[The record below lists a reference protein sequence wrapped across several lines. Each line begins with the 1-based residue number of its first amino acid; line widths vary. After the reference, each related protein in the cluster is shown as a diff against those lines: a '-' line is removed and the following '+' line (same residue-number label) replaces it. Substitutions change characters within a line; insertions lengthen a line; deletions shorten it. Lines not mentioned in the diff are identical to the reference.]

1 MLYLSLIRFVYNFH
15 LEIGLFDLWQGEVY
29 RLHCGIIIGLKVQMV
44 TVIALLKLTSRDK
57 LSAHQVEILIRCI
70 DLRRHA
76 ALSDSGSH
84 ASHHYA
90 LLHLVLV
97 YVLPLVLVGHV
108 GPSARMIF

>member
-1 MLYLSLIRFVYNFH
+1 MLYLSLIRFIDNINLKVR
-15 LEIGLFDLWQGEVY
+15 LFDLWQGEVY
-29 RLHCGIIIGLKVQMV
+29 RLDCGIIIGLKVQMV

-97 YVLPLVLVGHV
+97 YVLPLVLVRHV
-108 GPSARMIF
+108 AP